1 MIEIL
6 TTSDLAI
13 FKTYPHLRKP
23 MTDAFDFAWTV
34 LKADLSQQLLAPEMV
49 SRTGGGLAFSPYAE
63 SAERFMPQGA
73 MHPAIGG
80 MMERQGIQ
88 QPYPESYSK
97 YVDIGRA
104 TRRDK
109 PNPVQR
115 MENTERGGSLRP
127 QYISRAPTIEGPTF
141 HGENR
146 NYYGDRG
153 QRKATAL
160 EQIIDP
166 SLAQGSVSYPTTGS
180 ALPVGV
186 TPYENVMQAM

>member
-1 MIEIL
+1 M
-6 TTSDLAI
+6 SG
-13 FKTYPHLRKP
+13 
-23 MTDAFDFAWTV
+23 AFDFAWTV

-88 QPYPESYSK
+88 QPMQGQY
-97 YVDIGRA
+97 A
-104 TRRDK
+104 TRLYTADM
-109 PNPVQR
+109 PNPVER
-115 MENTERGGSLRP
+115 MGQQSTFKPETLERAR
-127 QYISRAPTIEGPTF
+127 RAPTIEGPTF

-146 NYYGDRG
+146 NFYGFRG
-153 QRKATAL
+153 ENRANAL
-160 EQIIDP
+160 AQMIDP

-180 ALPVGV
+180 PLPVGV
-186 TPYENVMQAM
+186 APYENVMHAMC

>member
-1 MIEIL
+1 M
-6 TTSDLAI
+6 S
-13 FKTYPHLRKP
+13 
-23 MTDAFDFAWTV
+23 DAFNFAWTV

-88 QPYPESYSK
+88 QPMPGQETSNPYQ
-97 YVDIGRA
+97 
-104 TRRDK
+104 TTT
-109 PNPVQR
+109 NPVERQR
-115 MENTERGGSLRP
+115 TGSDLEHHMFFNRMK
-127 QYISRAPTIEGPTF
+127 APTFTGPTF
-141 HGENR
+141 HGENQ
-146 NYYGDRG
+146 NYYGQMG
-153 QRKATAL
+153 ENTANAL
-160 EQIIDP
+160 AQMLDP
-166 SLAQGSVSYPTTGS
+166 SLTQGSASYPTTGS